1 MSTSYL
7 CRNRLRIRGRL
18 RFCSNA
24 QVSAPRL
31 EAAQSFEFSALTR
44 LAQVLLQN
52 PVAGRAK
59 SASGT
64 PH

>member
-1 MSTSYL
+1 MSTSSL
-7 CRNRLRIRGRL
+7 GRSRLRIRGRL

-31 EAAQSFEFSALTR
+31 EAAQFLEFSVLTR
-44 LAQVLLQN
+44 LAQVLLQK
-52 PVAGRAK
+52 PAADRAK